1 MKNITQ
7 TNLTD
12 AVKSSFERIDD
23 ARMRLLVNRLVHHLH
38 AYAQDTGLT
47 HAEWREGISFL
58 HRAATIT
65 TPSRSEFTLISD
77 VLGLSSLVDLLASKP
92 GATEGSVLG
101 PFHTHGSPWMDN
113 GANLINGNAGSPVL
127 VRGQVTDIDGNPL
140 PGATLDFWQNADNG
154 MYWQQDDSQS
164 QDNLRCQMKVAADG
178 HFELVTIRPQPYLV
192 PTDGPVGELLRMSH
206 RNAWR
211 PAHFHVIVE
220 APGYRSLITEVFDAE
235 DPYVESDAVFGV
247 RESLVAHFKT
257 ESDLAVARRYQLPAS
272 YLAVD
277 VPVRLA
283 LAV

>member
-7 TNLTD
+7 TNVTD

-77 VLGLSSLVDLLASKP
+77 VLGLSSLVDLLASEP

-101 PFHTHGSPWMDN
+101 PFHTRGSPWMDN

-127 VRGQVTDIDGNPL
+127 LRGQVTDIGGNPL
-140 PGATLDFWQNADNG
+140 PGATVDFWQNADNG
-154 MYWQQDDSQS
+154 MYWQQDDTQS
-164 QDNLRCQMKVAADG
+164 PDNLRCQLKVAADG
-178 HFELVTIRPQPYLV
+178 YFELVTIRPQPYLV
-192 PTDGPVGELLRMSH
+192 PTDGPVGELLRTSH

-235 DPYVESDAVFGV
+235 DPYVENDAVFGV

-257 ESDLAVARRYQLPAS
+257 ESDSEVARRYQLPAG
-272 YLAVD
+272 YLTVSLS
-277 VPVRLA
+277 VRLA
-283 LAV
+283 LTN